1 MNTRILIC
9 ASTFPR
15 FKGDGMVD
23 FVWQQA
29 RYLKKHYPHF
39 DVHVLVPHAPESSK
53 HEIWEG
59 VHVHRYAYFKPESAQ
74 SLVYPA
80 IWPNIKEKPLRLFQ
94 VPFLLLSCYLATRRL
109 VKTYDFDLIYSHW
122 FTPQGLMCNK
132 VASDFNI
139 PHTLTSHAA
148 DIIILKKIPWLGP
161 YLVRKIL
168 PSFKAISFAGSRG
181 LKQALDFFS
190 VDKQSL
196 IAQKSKVLPMGVD
209 LQLPK
214 TTSTKQLETEAPDS
228 PLKLL
233 FVGRLAEKKGVT
245 YLLNAIALVKQ
256 KGLAIQLDLLGD
268 GPLLPAIK
276 QQVNDLKLTEQVN
289 FYGFVNGEE
298 KFSFI
303 QHCDLFVLPSIVT
316 DDGDAE
322 GLPVSLLEAM
332 SAGALCCASDE
343 SGAPDIIEDGC
354 TAFMFKAKS
363 AEALADTFEKVAAM
377 PQDERQVI
385 AQNAKTAGESYLWDN
400 MIHQHAEFLIL
411 PYLGGGT
418 VVDKS

>member
-1 MNTRILIC
+1 MNNRVLIC

-15 FKGDGMVD
+15 FKSDGMVD

-29 RYLKKHYPHF
+29 RYLKKHYPKI

-53 HEIWEG
+53 YEVWED
-59 VHVHRYAYFKPESAQ
+59 VHIHRYAYFKPEFAQ

-80 IWPNIKEKPLRLFQ
+80 IWPNIKEKPLRLLQ
-94 VPFLLLSCYLATRRL
+94 VPFLLLSCYLATRKL
-109 VKTYDFDLIYSHW
+109 VKAYDFDLIYSHW
-122 FTPQGLMCNK
+122 FTPQGIMCNK
-132 VASDFNI
+132 VASDNNI

-161 YLVRKIL
+161 YLVKKIL

-181 LKQALDFFS
+181 QNQALDFFHNEQQK
-190 VDKQSL
+190 VL
-196 IAQKSKVLPMGVD
+196 AAKSKVLPMGVD

-214 TTSTKQLETEAPDS
+214 LSPQGQNVTLNG

-245 YLLNAIALVKQ
+245 YLLHAMAIAKQ
-256 KGLAIQLDLLGD
+256 RGIAVTLDLLGD

-276 QQVNDLKLTEQVN
+276 QEAAKLDVTEQIN
-289 FYGFVNGEE
+289 FQGFVNGED
-298 KFSFI
+298 KFRFI
-303 QHCDLFVLPSIVT
+303 QQTDLFVLPSIVT
-316 DDGDAE
+316 ADGDAE

-343 SGAPDIIEDGC
+343 SGAPDIIDDGE
-354 TAFMFKAKS
+354 TALMFKAKS
-363 AEALADTFEKVAAM
+363 ADALVSIIERVANM
-377 PQDERQVI
+377 PIQQRQDISQK
-385 AQNAKTAGESYLWDN
+385 AKAAGMVYLWDN

-411 PYLGGGT
+411 PFLNGGSVGNY
-418 VVDKS
+418 

>member
-1 MNTRILIC
+1 MANRVLIC

-15 FKGDGMVD
+15 FKCDGMVD

-29 RYLKKHYPHF
+29 RYLKKHYPQL

-53 HEIWEG
+53 YEVWED
-59 VHVHRYAYFKPESAQ
+59 VHIHRYSYFKPESAQ

-80 IWPNIKEKPLRLFQ
+80 IWPNIKEKPWRLLQ

-122 FTPQGLMCNK
+122 FTPQGIMCNK
-132 VASDFNI
+132 VASDNNI

-161 YLVRKIL
+161 YLVKKIL

-181 LKQALDFFS
+181 QNQALDFFEQEQQTILS
-190 VDKQSL
+190 
-196 IAQKSKVLPMGVD
+196 AKSKVLPMGVD
-209 LQLPK
+209 LQLPE
-214 TTSTKQLETEAPDS
+214 TSSINPQLIANG

-245 YLLNAIALVKQ
+245 YLLQAMAIIKQ
-256 KGLAIQLDLLGD
+256 RGISLTLNLLGD
-268 GPLLPAIK
+268 GPLLNTIK
-276 QQVNDLKLTEQVN
+276 QEVSKLELTEQIN
-289 FYGFVNGEE
+289 FQGFVNGED
-298 KFSFI
+298 KFRFI
-303 QHCDLFVLPSIVT
+303 QQCDLFVLPSIVT
-316 DDGDAE
+316 EDGDAE

-343 SGAPDIIEDGC
+343 SGAPDIIEDGH
-354 TAFMFKAKS
+354 TALMFKAKC
-363 AEALADTFEKVAAM
+363 ADALAHIFEQVAAM
-377 PQDERQVI
+377 SQDERCVI
-385 AQNAKTAGESYLWDN
+385 AHQAKISGESYLWDN

-411 PYLGGGT
+411 PFLQGGT
-418 VVDKS
+418 IVK